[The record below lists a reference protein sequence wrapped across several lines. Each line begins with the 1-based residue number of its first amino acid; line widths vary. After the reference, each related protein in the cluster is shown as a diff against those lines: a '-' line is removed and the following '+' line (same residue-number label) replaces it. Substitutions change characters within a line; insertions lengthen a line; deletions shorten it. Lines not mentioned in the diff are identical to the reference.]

1 MRGFIVGSFATG
13 LLLFGLMEAGSEA
26 RVDSR
31 DISGI
36 MNEVDAV
43 AMSTAVSV
51 APARSVETGRP

>member
-13 LLLFGLMEAGSEA
+13 LLRFGLMEAGSEA

-31 DISGI
+31 GI

-51 APARSVETGRP
+51 APARSIETGRP

>member
-13 LLLFGLMEAGSEA
+13 LLLLGLMEAGSEA

-31 DISGI
+31 GI